1 MALPKSIRPEYST
14 TIPSTGKKIKYQ
26 PFSVK
31 EEKVLIIAAE
41 GEDPDEIANAVNNV
55 LERCITSPSD
65 FDVSSLAL
73 FDIEYLFLKTRG
85 KSAGEVVKVMVSD
98 PDPNSDYSTSVE
110 INIDKIGIKR
120 DDKHTDTIQLD
131 DETTV
136 VMRYPG
142 IEFFSEGLGLS
153 EIGKSI
159 STIARCVKQIVVGEE
174 VYSRADMTQ
183 DEIIEWLEAMTT
195 AQLEKFLGFFNT
207 MPKLSHTISK
217 KNPNT
222 GKNFSVTLEGL
233 QDFF

>member
-14 TIPSTGKKIKYQ
+14 TLPSTGKKIKYQ

-41 GEDPDEIANAVNNV
+41 GEDPDEIANAVSNV
-55 LERCITSPSD
+55 LSRCITSPAD
-65 FDVSSLAL
+65 FDVSSLSL
-73 FDIEYLFLKTRG
+73 FDIEYLFLKTRA
-85 KSAGEVVKVMVSD
+85 KSAGETVSVMISD
-98 PDPNSDYSTSVE
+98 PDDEKYSTKVD

-120 DDKHTDTIQLD
+120 TENHSENIQLD
-131 DETTV
+131 EETTV

-159 STIARCVKQIVVGEE
+159 STVARCVKQIVVGEE
-174 VYSRADMTQ
+174 VYSRADMSQ
-183 DEIIEWLEAMTT
+183 EEIIDWLESMTT
-195 AQLEKFLGFFNT
+195 AQLEKFLDFFSG
-207 MPKLSHTISK
+207 MPKLSHTITK
-217 KNPNT
+217 ENPNT
-222 GKNFSVTLEGL
+222 GKKFTVTLEGL